1 VKLRQLRTFVA
12 IVDSATIARAAN
24 RLGLTQSAASRQVAS
39 LEAELGVALF
49 DRVGRRVQLTPEG
62 DDLLKRS
69 RKLLADAEAL
79 EERAKVLKDG
89 QSGNLRVSAT
99 PQVIETFLA
108 PFLPRYLRKNPGV
121 EVQFLESGGPQ
132 QVKGLADSEVQL
144 ALMAYGIKR
153 FHSQPLYPIHLLAV
167 MSEKHRLGRSAAL
180 EISKLVEDP
189 LLILGHDFGA
199 RLWFDGAC
207 DDARINPRVVLESS
221 SPHTLLALARVGYG
235 IAIVPSNVH
244 SLPSLVRAVPLVH
257 QGQAIGRWSVIAW
270 NPERFLAAYAQ
281 RFVDE
286 LVDHARRA
294 YPGRGLVRRAPPLAH
309 PK

>member
-1 VKLRQLRTFVA
+1 VNLRQLRTFVA

-79 EERAKVLKDG
+79 EERAKVLKGG

-121 EVQFLESGGPQ
+121 EIQFVESGGPQ

-144 ALMAYGIKR
+144 ALMAYGNQR
-153 FHSQPLYPIHLLAV
+153 FHSQFLYPIHLLAV

-180 EISKLVEDP
+180 EISKLTEDP
-189 LLILGHDFGA
+189 LLILGHEFGA

-207 DDARINPRVVLESS
+207 NDARINPRVVLESH
-221 SPHTLLALARVGYG
+221 SPRTLLALARVGYG

-244 SLPSLVRAVPLVH
+244 SLPASVRAVPMVH

-270 NPERFLAAYAQ
+270 NPERYLAAYAQ

-286 LVDHARRA
+286 LVAHASRA
-294 YPGRGLVRRAPPLAH
+294 YPGRGLVRRAPPLIR